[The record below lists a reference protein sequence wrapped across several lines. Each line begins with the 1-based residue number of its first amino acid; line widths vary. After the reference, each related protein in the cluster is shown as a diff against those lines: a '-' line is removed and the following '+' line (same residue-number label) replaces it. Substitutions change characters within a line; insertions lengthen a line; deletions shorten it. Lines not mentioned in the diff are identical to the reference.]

1 MHRISDVRTYCL
13 TDEESTAT
21 VAAPVPSEHAQR
33 QTVDL
38 TPDILLNETPTPTPQ
53 QAPMWHPQD
62 FVPGFLSSTVPF
74 WRDELLKDYTPD
86 RRSTLLGWLQGVSVH
101 EFVDPTAHGVFQGHA
116 YNGKDLTAVE
126 IPNHVPTEFETWV
139 DLEIDELVKQ
149 GSLAKWSEVA
159 DVSTQPRPRMVLPLG
174 VEPSKPRL
182 FWDGRYLNLMCT
194 HMPFAMDSVGKVA
207 QCSWFG
213 AHQVTLDHKSEFHHV
228 ALDAESWQYF
238 GLCWQGVYH
247 VFTVLCFG
255 WCSSP
260 YIYHTLSSVVGQYLR
275 ARDTPVLVWIDDFCL
290 SNFRSTKSGTPQAQ
304 FRVAQAATYLAL
316 SVFYKAG
323 YFMSASKC
331 VLTPTTRLVFLGVVC
346 DTTLRRFEVP
356 QDKLDKLEQILN
368 GVVETGSIYFATFE
382 KLAGPERQVERESH
396 ARYNRAIVWL
406 QVDAYFTLD
415 WR

>member
-1 MHRISDVRTYCL
+1 
-13 TDEESTAT
+13 
-21 VAAPVPSEHAQR
+21 
-33 QTVDL
+33 
-38 TPDILLNETPTPTPQ
+38 
-53 QAPMWHPQD
+53 
-62 FVPGFLSSTVPF
+62 
-74 WRDELLKDYTPD
+74 
-86 RRSTLLGWLQGVSVH
+86 
-101 EFVDPTAHGVFQGHA
+101 
-116 YNGKDLTAVE
+116 
-126 IPNHVPTEFETWV
+126 
-139 DLEIDELVKQ
+139 
-149 GSLAKWSEVA
+149 
-159 DVSTQPRPRMVLPLG
+159 MVLPLG

-213 AHQVTLDHKSEFHHV
+213 AHQVTLDHKSGFHHV

-238 GLCWQGVYH
+238 GLCWQGVYY

-275 ARDTPVLVWIDDFCL
+275 ARDTPVLVWIDDFYL

-356 QDKLDKLEQILN
+356 QDKPDKLEQILN

-382 KLAGPERQVERESH
+382 KLAGPERQGERESH
-396 ARYNRAIVWL
+396 ARYNRAIVLAASGRRFHAGVALGTIVCSEENKEADDLPVETRGGTLCRTREQAFRPVMADVRRSRHGPDGHPGVSPVRTRHGPGTRTAATVLLTVSHQWERRCRCF
-406 QVDAYFTLD
+406 QPQREPDA
-415 WR
+415 WRAETMLWILLPTS